1 MFTQTTLAG
10 PAPAPFLVRRRIA
23 IWRVVL
29 GGILMVLLLTESAA
43 PPPWLMN
50 AMVLVAIAFVS
61 LALVGRLWC
70 ALYISGRKGT
80 VLVKDGPY
88 SMSRHPL
95 YVCNFIGMVGL
106 GALTGSLLV
115 LTVLVAAFAILYPA
129 VIRAEEQGMQERF
142 PEYAVYAR
150 STPAFFPQVALYR
163 TPAEWTV
170 NVRAYLRNA
179 RDSIWFPL
187 MTAVIEGI
195 RHAHSIDVLPELFDL
210 I

>member
-1 MFTQTTLAG
+1 MFTQTTFAG

-23 IWRVVL
+23 IWRVVV
-29 GGILMVLLLTESAA
+29 GGILLALLVGESAS
-43 PPPWLMN
+43 PPPWLMGT
-50 AMVLVAIAFVS
+50 MVLVAIVLVS

-70 ALYISGRKGT
+70 AIYISGRKGT
-80 VLVKDGPY
+80 ALVKDGPY

-95 YVCNFIGMVGL
+95 YVCNFIGMMGL

-115 LTVLVAAFAILYPA
+115 MTVLAAAFAILYPA
-129 VIRAEEQGMQERF
+129 VIKAEEQLMQERF

-150 STPAFFPQVALYR
+150 TTPAFVPQVALYR
-163 TPAEWTV
+163 TPAEWNV

-187 MTAVIEGI
+187 MTAVITGI
-195 RHAHSIDVLPELFDL
+195 RLSL
-210 I
+210 IHI